1 MVALRKGGLGADKKD
16 HQTFELAD
24 RLSGLIVGIIVTPTP
39 DTAKTGQAKSVGNI
53 AVAVPFIFLDRCVRP
68 IV

>member
-24 RLSGLIVGIIVTPTP
+24 RLSGLIVGLIVTPTP
-39 DTAKTGQAKSVGNI
+39 DTAKTGEAKSVHNN
-53 AVAVPFIFLDRCVRP
+53 AVPFIFLD
-68 IV
+68 